1 MIEKINID
9 LNGKMIYSKPLKLN
23 ETLDSIREIIKGKI
37 VIPFFLE
44 KDENIKLI
52 EKMTKNLI
60 YKIFFLILI

>member
-44 KDENIKLI
+44 KV
-52 EKMTKNLI
+52 
-60 YKIFFLILI
+60 KI